1 MTRRRVLES
10 INSNDRVVYRP
21 PNRFGGKNLDQR
33 RFVQVQEKV
42 QHQVHHVSDPLLV
55 QNPFE
60 VYVPV
65 LVGIFSLSEM
75 MKEDVKGLQVVE
87 VVSDGVGQA

>member
-1 MTRRRVLES
+1 MIRWCIGHPIGSEVKIW
-10 INSNDRVVYRP
+10 INAASSR
-21 PNRFGGKNLDQR
+21 
-33 RFVQVQEKV
+33 VQEKV
-42 QHQVHHVSDPLLV
+42 QCQVHHVSDPFLV

>member
-1 MTRRRVLES
+1 M
-10 INSNDRVVYRP
+10 
-21 PNRFGGKNLDQR
+21 
-33 RFVQVQEKV
+33 
-42 QHQVHHVSDPLLV
+42 HQVHHVSDPFLV

-65 LVGIFSLSEM
+65 LVGIFSRSEM

-87 VVSDGVGQA
+87 VVSDGVGQT